1 MGGRGS
7 GGSKNGG
14 GTASKTIETAKPEV
28 KIKKGTPFLKNLNDY
43 QESKALKEKTLRD
56 IEKLQKRTNWYG
68 DKKLNAIKER
78 LQRTSHFD
86 SEDVL
91 ILADRFFNYKP
102 QYLKTVRWMVRG
114 Y

>member
-43 QESKALKEKTLRD
+43 QESKALKEK
-56 IEKLQKRTNWYG
+56 
-68 DKKLNAIKER
+68 
-78 LQRTSHFD
+78 H
-86 SEDVL
+86 SE
-91 ILADRFFNYKP
+91 ILKNYKNG
-102 QYLKTVRWMVRG
+102 QIGTEIKN
-114 Y
+114 